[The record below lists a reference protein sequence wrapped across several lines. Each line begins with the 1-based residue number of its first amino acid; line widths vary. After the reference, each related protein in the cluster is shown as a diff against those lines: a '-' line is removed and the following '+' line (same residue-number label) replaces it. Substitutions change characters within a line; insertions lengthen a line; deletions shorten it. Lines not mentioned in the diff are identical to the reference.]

1 MRRRP
6 AGSGTPAT
14 NAAVSGA
21 RSAAVRNTPPQVVSS
36 TGSVGSAG
44 QYDPVSRRSS
54 TASSLLARPTPATSR
69 VGPAAVGAEL
79 VGLFRAPGAR
89 FVLVQRGGV
98 TQDRFHDLPLGLDGV
113 LAGEQLAVALQG
125 VAEQPLVGWPV
136 LPRLVGSDQLDV
148 LPHQPLPSDLDPY
161 TECDPHVG
169 AEPQAQVVGAASDQL
184 PEDLQWRP
192 TELHQDLGGGE
203 RQALAGADVEWH
215 PSPAPGVDL
224 ELDRGVGFH
233 GRVRRDTVLIPVATE
248 LTPDHAGRVQ
258 RPDGSQQA
266 RALVADGVQTM
277 PSRGV
282 HSEQGQDLEQVV
294 LEYVADRACLLV
306 EGAAALHAEVLG
318 HGDLHRVHV
327 AGVPQ

>member
-1 MRRRP
+1 MRRRA

-98 TQDRFHDLPLGLDGV
+98 TQDRFHHLPLGLHGV

-125 VAEQPLVGWPV
+125 VTEQPLVGWPV
-136 LPRLVGSDQLDV
+136 LPLPVGGDQLDV
-148 LPHQPLPSDLDPY
+148 LPDHLLAGDLDPHA
-161 TECDPHVG
+161 EGDPHVG
-169 AEPQAQVVGAASDQL
+169 AEPQAQVIGAASDQL
-184 PEDLQWRP
+184 PEHLQRRP
-192 TELHQDLGGGE
+192 AELHHDLGGGQ
-203 RQALAGADVEWH
+203 RQALAGSSGRTAR
-215 PSPAPGVDL
+215 S
-224 ELDRGVGFH
+224 R
-233 GRVRRDTVLIPVATE
+233 RVRSSRTASRPC
-248 LTPDHAGRVQ
+248 PAG
-258 RPDGSQQA
+258 GSMASRA
-266 RALVADGVQTM
+266 RTC
-277 PSRGV
+277 SRWFW
-282 HSEQGQDLEQVV
+282 STSRM
-294 LEYVADRACLLV
+294 APASS
-306 EGAAALHAEVLG
+306 
-318 HGDLHRVHV
+318 
-327 AGVPQ
+327 

>member
-1 MRRRP
+1 MRRRA

-98 TQDRFHDLPLGLDGV
+98 TQDRFHHLPLGLHGV

-125 VAEQPLVGWPV
+125 VTEQPLVGWPV
-136 LPRLVGSDQLDV
+136 LPCRSVATS
-148 LPHQPLPSDLDPY
+148 S
-161 TECDPHVG
+161 T
-169 AEPQAQVVGAASDQL
+169 SS
-184 PEDLQWRP
+184 P
-192 TELHQDLGGGE
+192 TIC
-203 RQALAGADVEWH
+203 
-215 PSPAPGVDL
+215 SPATLTRMPRAIRMSGLSRRRRWL
-224 ELDRGVGFH
+224 ERLPTSSPKTSSG
-233 GRVRRDTVLIPVATE
+233 GRRNSTTTSVAVSGRHLPARMEKGTPAQRQVSISS
-248 LTPDHAGRVQ
+248 LTA
-258 RPDGSQQA
+258 
-266 RALVADGVQTM
+266 T
-277 PSRGV
+277 
-282 HSEQGQDLEQVV
+282 
-294 LEYVADRACLLV
+294 
-306 EGAAALHAEVLG
+306 
-318 HGDLHRVHV
+318 
-327 AGVPQ
+327 

>member
-1 MRRRP
+1 MRRRA

-98 TQDRFHDLPLGLDGV
+98 TQDRFHHLPLGLHGV

-125 VAEQPLVGWPV
+125 VTEQPLVGWPV
-136 LPRLVGSDQLDV
+136 LPLPVGGDQLDV
-148 LPHQPLPSDLDPY
+148 LPEH
-161 TECDPHVG
+161 
-169 AEPQAQVVGAASDQL
+169 
-184 PEDLQWRP
+184 LQRRP
-192 TELHQDLGGGE
+192 AELHHDLGGGQ
-203 RQALAGADVEWH
+203 RQALAGADVERH
-215 PSPAPGVDL
+215 PRPTPAVDL
-224 ELDRGVGFH
+224 ELDRDVGFYI
-233 GRVRRDTVLIPVATE
+233 RVRRDTVLVPVAAE
-248 LTPDHAGRVQ
+248 LAADHAGRVQ
-258 RPDGSQQA
+258 RPDG
-266 RALVADGVQTM
+266 
-277 PSRGV
+277 
-282 HSEQGQDLEQVV
+282 
-294 LEYVADRACLLV
+294 
-306 EGAAALHAEVLG
+306 
-318 HGDLHRVHV
+318 
-327 AGVPQ
+327 PQ

>member
-1 MRRRP
+1 MRRRA

-98 TQDRFHDLPLGLDGV
+98 TQDRFHHLPLGLHGV

-125 VAEQPLVGWPV
+125 VTEQPLVGWPV
-136 LPRLVGSDQLDV
+136 LP
-148 LPHQPLPSDLDPY
+148 LP
-161 TECDPHVG
+161 V
-169 AEPQAQVVGAASDQL
+169 
-184 PEDLQWRP
+184 
-192 TELHQDLGGGE
+192 GGGQ
-203 RQALAGADVEWH
+203 RQALAGADVERH
-215 PSPAPGVDL
+215 PRPTPAVDL
-224 ELDRGVGFH
+224 ELDRDVGFYI
-233 GRVRRDTVLIPVATE
+233 RVRRDTVLVPVAAE
-248 LTPDHAGRVQ
+248 LAADHAGRVQ
-258 RPDGSQQA
+258 RPDG
-266 RALVADGVQTM
+266 
-277 PSRGV
+277 
-282 HSEQGQDLEQVV
+282 
-294 LEYVADRACLLV
+294 
-306 EGAAALHAEVLG
+306 
-318 HGDLHRVHV
+318 
-327 AGVPQ
+327 PQ